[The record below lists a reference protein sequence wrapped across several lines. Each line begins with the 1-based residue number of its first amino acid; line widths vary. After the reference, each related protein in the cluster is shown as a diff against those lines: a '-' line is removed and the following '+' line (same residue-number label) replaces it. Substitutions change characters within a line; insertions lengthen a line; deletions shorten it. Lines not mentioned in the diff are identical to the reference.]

1 MSMLTVAGIGR
12 LVDNPVTKDVNGQSV
27 TEFRI
32 AFGGDKDRGLSAVFC
47 DASIWGR
54 SGQVFADYHGK
65 GDPAYITGRFE
76 VREWTDRDGNT
87 RQSPQ
92 IRVADWTFTGSS
104 SKGDNQ
110 RANGQQSQNG
120 RGPRGR

>member
-12 LVDNPVTKDVNGQSV
+12 LVDNPITKDVNGQSV

-32 AFGGDKDRGLSAVFC
+32 AFGGNRDRGLAAVFC
-47 DASIWGR
+47 DASIWGK
-54 SGQVFADYHGK
+54 SGEVFGQYHGK
-65 GDPAYITGRFE
+65 GDPAYIAGRFE
-76 VREWTDRDGNT
+76 LREWIDRDGNT

-92 IRVADWTFTGSS
+92 IRVSDWTFTGSP
-104 SKGDNQ
+104 KGDDQ
-110 RANGQQSQNG
+110 RANGQQSDNR